1 MKETKYAGTQTE
13 KNLMAAFAGESEAR
27 NKYTYFASKA
37 KKEGYEQIA
46 ALFLKTAD
54 NEKEHAK
61 LWFKE
66 LNGIGD
72 TAENLLAAAEGENY
86 EWTDMYDGFAKTADE
101 EGFHEL
107 AQRFRL
113 VAAIEKHHEE
123 RYRALLHNVEIVVI
137 DGVRRFGNGWWLPA
151 GPMRE
156 RAGRLKLVDAVIVN
170 GGVPRSGEI
179 PMHLLPGQAVNLRTG
194 TRCDVAQLEH
204 VVAIAGIGHPPRF
217 FATLKM
223 CGVQPEKCVPL
234 ADHQFLNHA
243 DVSALVSAGQTLV
256 MTEKDAVKCRAFAEE
271 NWWYLPV
278 DAQLSGDE
286 PAKLLAQL
294 TSLAS
299 GN

>member
-101 EGFHEL
+101 EGFHAL

-123 RYRALLHNVEIVVI
+123 RYRALLHNVEMAEVFAKSEVKVWECRNCGHIVV
-137 DGVRRFGNGWWLPA
+137 
-151 GPMRE
+151 
-156 RAGRLKLVDAVIVN
+156 
-170 GGVPRSGEI
+170 
-179 PMHLLPGQAVNLRTG
+179 G
-194 TRCDVAQLEH
+194 TKAPDVCPTCN
-204 VVAIAGIGHPPRF
+204 HPQSYF
-217 FATLKM
+217 E
-223 CGVQPEKCVPL
+223 V
-234 ADHQFLNHA
+234 HA
-243 DVSALVSAGQTLV
+243 
-256 MTEKDAVKCRAFAEE
+256 E
-271 NWWYLPV
+271 NY
-278 DAQLSGDE
+278 
-286 PAKLLAQL
+286 
-294 TSLAS
+294 
-299 GN
+299 